1 MAESQDA
8 ASWVRDAYAL
18 PPSISLILGGFGCLN
33 LLIAGLL
40 TPQLAIFVDTWR
52 RGRARTALAG
62 ARSRSSVI
70 LALFVGNASR
80 AASAFACIF
89 LSSHYAEF
97 WIIEGLLN
105 LPSLVFLT
113 SFSLIVLFWTQIYN
127 GANLSSSSV
136 PLGAVLVINATA
148 WTLLISLFGVAL
160 WLQAAA
166 EYLVVYNA
174 LLGLFLLLPTV
185 LIFVYGIKVVRKF
198 PPHTEAEPAIEWE
211 QYKKRS
217 RVVKRVISMS
227 LLVPL
232 CLLVGSFLCFGMC
245 YRAVTEQHIWPMS
258 NQLLWL
264 ILFWLATEI
273 TPSLVVINSMWP
285 REDTDRQQVAVPNSS
300 TLFGDAVERNAH
312 LLQGY
317 EVEWAQ

>member
-1 MAESQDA
+1 MR
-8 ASWVRDAYAL
+8 VN
-18 PPSISLILGGFGCLN
+18 P
-33 LLIAGLL
+33 GLH
-40 TPQLAIFVDTWR
+40 
-52 RGRARTALAG
+52 TA
-62 ARSRSSVI
+62 
-70 LALFVGNASR
+70 R

-127 GANLSSSSV
+127 GANLSSSSL

-160 WLQAAA
+160 WLNAAA

>member
-1 MAESQDA
+1 MAESQDT

-18 PPSISLILGGFGCLN
+18 PPSVSLILGGFGCLN

-40 TPQLAIFVDTWR
+40 TPQVRNGWGAIQLAIFVDTWR

-70 LALFVGNASR
+70 LALFVGNA
-80 AASAFACIF
+80 CE
-89 LSSHYAEF
+89 EF

-127 GANLSSSSV
+127 GANLSSSSL

-160 WLQAAA
+160 WLNAAA

-245 YRAVTEQHIWPMS
+245 YRAATEQHIWPMS

-285 REDTDRQQVAVPNSS
+285 RADGERQQVPVPNSS
-300 TLFGDAVERNAH
+300 SLFGEAGERNAH

-317 EVEWAQ
+317 EVEWGRDAK